1 MMCFNMQVSCLT
13 CSFIPWLT
21 MEALQ
26 CCTMYHFGCSSY
38 QSEKK
43 CLEKKEPPQQQEA
56 AVPSLTSNTSIA
68 AAAQA
73 SLKLRPLASSLTPN
87 QCDSLK
93 LKSYR
98 NQKNTQQ
105 NNNSASAL
113 FNLAFKSHSQ
123 QQPVTAY
130 RVRTPSTPSTIN
142 KSCRPATPE
151 TESNQHLFTL
161 SNSCSPNS
169 NNNRFNFSPV
179 SVHYFA
185 SQAPS
190 YNSVTVSESV
200 AVNLNNNNI
209 TTMDSLTADQMID
222 PSLEPTP
229 RNRCNTWPLRPVE
242 PPSTHDSES
251 NHASDA
257 VIKEEEPEDFNG
269 LDDDSHSQNLS
280 GGQDH
285 LGISNQL
292 GINSCSELGSQGD
305 LNAKKQS
312 ARKNAWGEL
321 SYNIILLFEHAV
333 IGWMIS
339 KLICFT

>member
-1 MMCFNMQVSCLT
+1 MCFNMQVSCLT

-43 CLEKKEPPQQQEA
+43 CLEKKEPPQEA

-87 QCDSLK
+87 QCYSLK
-93 LKSYR
+93 VKSYR

-151 TESNQHLFTL
+151 TEYNQHLFTL

-179 SVHYFA
+179 SVHYFT

-292 GINSCSELGSQGD
+292 GVNSCSELGSQGD

-312 ARKNAWGEL
+312 ARKNAWGKL
-321 SYNIILLFEHAV
+321 TCMILLIELVV
-333 IGWMIS
+333 IGWMKR